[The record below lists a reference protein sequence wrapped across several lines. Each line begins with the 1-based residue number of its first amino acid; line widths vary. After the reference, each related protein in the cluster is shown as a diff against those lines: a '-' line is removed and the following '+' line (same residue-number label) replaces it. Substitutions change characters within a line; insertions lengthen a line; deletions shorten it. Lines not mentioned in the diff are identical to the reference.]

1 MHICEIIDRYK
12 FVVTCEVDSPKG
24 INIEEFLDKADLVKD
39 YVDAIHIGD
48 NQRAVM
54 RAAPLAICHVLKEK
68 NIEPVMELAS
78 QYRNRLA
85 LQADL
90 LGAAILGVENVLLT
104 KGFNPSLGDHAEAKS
119 VHDLDCVTLVK
130 AAVNLTKGT
139 DMTGHALNEAPNF
152 CLGVAALPEREP
164 NEAHLAELKEKVSL
178 GARYIQTQPIYETEI
193 LERFLESIRDLHV
206 PVIVGH
212 MMLKSASM
220 ARFIDS
226 NLPGVTVPEK
236 LIRELEG
243 LPRNQLVEKSLQ
255 ISVAL
260 LKKMKSLCQGVHFIP
275 AGWEIYVPGIVQEI
289 VGERTPKSSHEQDW
303 RKDILGEENS
313 GRSG

>member
-1 MHICEIIDRYK
+1 MHICEIINRNK

-24 INIEEFLDKADLVKD
+24 INIEEFLDKADIVKD
-39 YVDAIHIGD
+39 YVDAITIGD

-104 KGFNPSLGDHAEAKS
+104 KGFDPSMGDHVEAKL
-119 VHDLDCVTLVK
+119 VHDLDCLALVK
-130 AAVNLTKGT
+130 VAVNLTKGA

-152 CLGVAALPEREP
+152 CLGVAAIPGREP

-178 GARYIQTQPIYETEI
+178 GASYIQTQPIYEPEV
-193 LERFLESIRDLHV
+193 LERFLESISGLHV

-220 ARFIDS
+220 ARFINS
-226 NLPGVTVPEK
+226 NLPGVTVPEN

-255 ISVAL
+255 ISTAL
-260 LKKMKSLCQGVHFIP
+260 LKKMKPLCQGVHFIP
-275 AGWEIYVPGIVQEI
+275 AGWEIYVPGIVREI
-289 VGERTPKSSHEQDW
+289 VGERIPKSPH
-303 RKDILGEENS
+303 
-313 GRSG
+313 

>member
-1 MHICEIIDRYK
+1 MYIHEIINRYK
-12 FVVTCEVDSPKG
+12 FVVTCEIDSPKG
-24 INIEEFLDKADLVKD
+24 INIEEFLDKADMVKD
-39 YVDAIHIGD
+39 YVDAINIGD

-68 NIEPVMELAS
+68 KIEPIMELAAR
-78 QYRNRLA
+78 YRNRLA

-104 KGFNPSLGDHAEAKS
+104 KGFDPSIGDHAEAKL
-119 VHDLDCVTLVK
+119 VHDLDCVALVK
-130 AAVNLTKGT
+130 AAVNLTKGA

-152 CLGVAALPEREP
+152 CLGVAAIPEREP

-178 GARYIQTQPIYETEI
+178 GASYIQTQPIYEPEV
-193 LERFLESIRDLHV
+193 LERFLESISGLHV

-220 ARFIDS
+220 ARFINS
-226 NLPGVTVPEK
+226 NLPGVAVPEK

-260 LKKMKSLCQGVHFIP
+260 LKRMKPLCQGVHFIP

-289 VGERTPKSSHEQDW
+289 VGERMPKS
-303 RKDILGEENS
+303 
-313 GRSG
+313 

>member
-1 MHICEIIDRYK
+1 MHISEIIHRHK

-24 INIEEFLDKADLVKD
+24 IGIEEFLDKAEMVKD

-68 NIEPVMELAS
+68 NIEPVMELAA

-90 LGAAILGVENVLLT
+90 LGAAILGVENVFLT
-104 KGFNPSLGDHAEAKS
+104 KGYDPSMGDHAEAKP
-119 VHDLDCVTLVK
+119 VHDLDCVALVR
-130 AAVNLTKGT
+130 AAVNLTKGA
-139 DMTGHALNEAPNF
+139 DLTGHALNEAPHL
-152 CLGVAALPEREP
+152 CLGVAAIPKL
-164 NEAHLAELKEKVSL
+164 EADEACLAELKEEISL
-178 GARYIQTQPIYETEI
+178 GASYIQTQPIYDPEV
-193 LERFLESIRDLHV
+193 LERFLESIHDLPV
-206 PVIVGH
+206 PVTVGH

-220 ARFIDS
+220 ARFING

-260 LKKMKSLCQGVHFIP
+260 LKKMKPLCQGVHFIP
-275 AGWEIYVPGIVQEI
+275 AGWEIYVPGIVEEV
-289 VGERTPKSSHEQDW
+289 VGERTPKS
-303 RKDILGEENS
+303 
-313 GRSG
+313 

>member
-1 MHICEIIDRYK
+1 MYICEIIKRRK
-12 FVVTCEVDSPKG
+12 FVVTCEIDSPKG
-24 INIEEFLDKADLVKD
+24 INIEEFLDKADMVKD

-68 NIEPVMELAS
+68 QIETIMELSA

-90 LGAAILGVENVLLT
+90 LGAAILGVENILLT
-104 KGFNPSLGDHAEAKS
+104 KGFDPSIGDHAEAKP
-119 VHDLDCVTLVK
+119 VLDLDCVALVK
-130 AAVNLTKGT
+130 TAVTLTKGV

-152 CLGVAALPEREP
+152 CLGVTAVPELETDG
-164 NEAHLAELKEKVSL
+164 AHLAELKEKISL
-178 GARYIQTQPIYETEI
+178 GASYIQTQPIYEPEV
-193 LERFLESIRDLHV
+193 LEKFLESISGLNV

-220 ARFIDS
+220 ARFINS
-226 NLPGVTVPEK
+226 NLPGVTVPER

-243 LPRNQLVEKSLQ
+243 LSRDQLLRKSLQ
-255 ISVAL
+255 VSIEL
-260 LKKMKSLCQGVHFIP
+260 LRKMKPLCQGVHLIP
-275 AGWEIYVPGIVQEI
+275 AGWERYISGIIPQI
-289 VGERTPKSSHEQDW
+289 VGERTPKS
-303 RKDILGEENS
+303 
-313 GRSG
+313 

>member
-1 MHICEIIDRYK
+1 MHICEIIRRQK
-12 FVVTCEVDSPKG
+12 FVITCEIDSPKG
-24 INIEEFLDKADLVKD
+24 INVEEFLDKADRVKD
-39 YVDAIHIGD
+39 YVDAITIGD

-54 RAAPLAICHVLKEK
+54 RAAPLAICHVLKGK
-68 NIEPVMELAS
+68 NIEPVMELAA
-78 QYRNRLA
+78 QYRNRMA

-104 KGFNPSLGDHAEAKS
+104 KGFDPSMGDHLGAKL
-119 VHDLDCVTLVK
+119 VHDLDCIALVK
-130 AAVNLTKGT
+130 AAVNLTKGA

-152 CLGVAALPEREP
+152 CLGVAAIPGREP

-178 GARYIQTQPIYETEI
+178 GASYIQTQPIYEPEV
-193 LERFLESIRDLHV
+193 LERFLESISGLHV

-220 ARFIDS
+220 ARFINS
-226 NLPGVTVPEK
+226 NLPGVRVPEN

-255 ISVAL
+255 ISIAL
-260 LKKMKSLCQGVHFIP
+260 LKRMKPLCQGVHFIP
-275 AGWEIYVPGIVQEI
+275 AGWEIHVPGIVREI
-289 VGERTPKSSHEQDW
+289 VGDRTPKSPH
-303 RKDILGEENS
+303 
-313 GRSG
+313 

>member
-1 MHICEIIDRYK
+1 MYICEIINRFK
-12 FVVTCEVDSPKG
+12 FVVTCEIDSPKG
-24 INIEEFLDKADLVKD
+24 IGIEEFLDKVEMVKD

-54 RAAPLAICHVLKEK
+54 RAASLAICHVLKEK
-68 NIEPVMELAS
+68 NIEPVMELAA

-104 KGFNPSLGDHAEAKS
+104 EGFDPSMGDHAEAKP
-119 VHDLDCVTLVK
+119 VHDLDGLALVK
-130 AAVNLTKGT
+130 AAVNLTKGA
-139 DMTGHALNEAPNF
+139 DLTGHALNEAPHF
-152 CLGVAALPEREP
+152 CLGVAAISARDTDETS
-164 NEAHLAELKEKVSL
+164 LAELKEKISL
-178 GARYIQTQPIYETEI
+178 GAGYIQTPPIYEPEV
-193 LERFLESIRDLHV
+193 LERFLESINGLHV
-206 PVIVGH
+206 PVIIGH

-220 ARFIDS
+220 ARFMNS
-226 NLPGVTVPEK
+226 NLPGVAVPEK

-243 LPRNQLVEKSLQ
+243 LPRNQLLEKSQQ

-260 LKKMKSLCQGVHFIP
+260 LKKMKPLCQGVHFIP

-289 VGERTPKSSHEQDW
+289 IGERAPKS
-303 RKDILGEENS
+303 
-313 GRSG
+313 

>member
-1 MHICEIIDRYK
+1 MYICEIIKRRK
-12 FVVTCEVDSPKG
+12 FVVTCEIDSPKG
-24 INIEEFLDKADLVKD
+24 VNLEEFLDKADMVKD

-68 NIEPVMELAS
+68 QIETIMELSA

-104 KGFNPSLGDHAEAKS
+104 KGFDPSIGDHAEAKS
-119 VHDLDCVTLVK
+119 VLDLDCVALVK
-130 AAVNLTKGT
+130 TAVTLTKGV

-152 CLGVAALPEREP
+152 CLGVTAVPELETDG
-164 NEAHLAELKEKVSL
+164 AHLAELKEKISL
-178 GARYIQTQPIYETEI
+178 GASYIQTQPIYEPEV
-193 LERFLESIRDLHV
+193 LEKFLESISGLNV

-220 ARFIDS
+220 ARFINS
-226 NLPGVTVPEK
+226 NLPGVSVPEK
-236 LIRELEG
+236 LIRKLEG

-260 LKKMKSLCQGVHFIP
+260 LKKMKPLCQGVHFIP
-275 AGWEIYVPGIVQEI
+275 AG
-289 VGERTPKSSHEQDW
+289 
-303 RKDILGEENS
+303 
-313 GRSG
+313 

>member
-1 MHICEIIDRYK
+1 MYICEIIKRRK
-12 FVVTCEVDSPKG
+12 FVVTCEIDSPKG
-24 INIEEFLDKADLVKD
+24 INLEEFLDKADMVKD

-68 NIEPVMELAS
+68 QIETVMELSA

-104 KGFNPSLGDHAEAKS
+104 TGFDPSIGDHAEAKS
-119 VHDLDCVTLVK
+119 VLDLDCVALVK
-130 AAVNLTKGT
+130 TAVTLTKGV

-152 CLGVAALPEREP
+152 CLGVTAVPELETDG
-164 NEAHLAELKEKVSL
+164 AHLAELKEKISL
-178 GARYIQTQPIYETEI
+178 GASYIQTQPIYEPEV
-193 LERFLESIRDLHV
+193 LEKFLESITGLNV

-220 ARFIDS
+220 ARFINS
-226 NLPGVTVPEK
+226 NLPGITVPEK
-236 LIRELEG
+236 LIRGLEG
-243 LPRNQLVEKSLQ
+243 LSRDQLLRKSLQ
-255 ISVAL
+255 ISIEL
-260 LKKMKSLCQGVHFIP
+260 LRKMKPLCQGVHFIP
-275 AGWEIYVPGIVQEI
+275 AGWERYMPGIIPQI
-289 VGERTPKSSHEQDW
+289 VGERTPKP
-303 RKDILGEENS
+303 
-313 GRSG
+313 

>member
-1 MHICEIIDRYK
+1 MHICEIINRSK

-24 INIEEFLDKADLVKD
+24 IGIEEFLDKAEMVRD

-68 NIEPVMELAS
+68 NIEPVMELAA

-90 LGAAILGVENVLLT
+90 LGAAILGVDNVLLT
-104 KGFNPSLGDHAEAKS
+104 KGFDPSMGDHAEAKP
-119 VHDLDCVTLVK
+119 VHDLDCLALVK
-130 AAVNLTKGT
+130 AAVNLTKGA
-139 DMTGHALNEAPNF
+139 DLTGHALNEAPRF
-152 CLGVAALPEREP
+152 CLGVAAVSELEM
-164 NEAHLAELKEKVSL
+164 NEASLAALKEKISL
-178 GARYIQTQPIYETEI
+178 GASYIQTQPIYDPEV
-193 LERFLESIRDLHV
+193 LEKFLESIDGLHV

-220 ARFIDS
+220 ARFINS
-226 NLPGVTVPEK
+226 NLPGVTVPEE

-260 LKKMKSLCQGVHFIP
+260 LKKMKPLCQGVHFIP
-275 AGWEIYVPGIVQEI
+275 AGWEIYVPGVVQEI
-289 VGERTPKSSHEQDW
+289 VGERSPKSSP
-303 RKDILGEENS
+303 S
-313 GRSG
+313 

>member
-1 MHICEIIDRYK
+1 MYIHEIINRYK
-12 FVVTCEVDSPKG
+12 FVFTCEIDSPKG
-24 INIEEFLDKADLVKD
+24 INIEEFLDKADMVKD
-39 YVDAIHIGD
+39 YVDAINIGD

-68 NIEPVMELAS
+68 KIEPIMELAAR
-78 QYRNRLA
+78 YRNRLA

-90 LGAAILGVENVLLT
+90 LGAAILGVKNVLLT
-104 KGFNPSLGDHAEAKS
+104 KGFDPSIGDHAEAKL
-119 VHDLDCVTLVK
+119 VHDLDCIALVK
-130 AAVNLTKGT
+130 AAVTLTKGA

-152 CLGVAALPEREP
+152 CLGVTAIPEREP

-178 GARYIQTQPIYETEI
+178 GAGYIQTQPIYEPEV
-193 LERFLESIRDLHV
+193 LERFLESISSLHV

-220 ARFIDS
+220 ARFINS

-260 LKKMKSLCQGVHFIP
+260 LKRMKPLCQGVHFIP

-289 VGERTPKSSHEQDW
+289 VGERTPKS
-303 RKDILGEENS
+303 
-313 GRSG
+313 